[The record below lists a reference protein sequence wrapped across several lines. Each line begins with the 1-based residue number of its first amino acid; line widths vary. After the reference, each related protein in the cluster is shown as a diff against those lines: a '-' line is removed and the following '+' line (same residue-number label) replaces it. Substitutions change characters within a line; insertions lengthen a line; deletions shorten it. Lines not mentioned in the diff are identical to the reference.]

1 MANKRILTKK
11 IEKRYLDL
19 NDKFNRNT
27 KTYMNKN
34 NKKKLLQLLYEQQLN
49 IIEFETKYKDGDDAA
64 KEYASYEMYD
74 TAKYVRMFIDNYDN
88 MTSDEKDYYLD
99 HIAENGR
106 GTHEVDMV
114 NNKYLTKEEIALI
127 MKN

>member
-1 MANKRILTKK
+1 
-11 IEKRYLDL
+11 
-19 NDKFNRNT
+19 
-27 KTYMNKN
+27 
-34 NKKKLLQLLYEQQLN
+34 
-49 IIEFETKYKDGDDAA
+49 
-64 KEYASYEMYD
+64 MYD
-74 TAKYVRMFIDNYDN
+74 AAKYVRMFIDNYDN

-114 NNKYLTKEEIALI
+114 NNKYLTKEEIVLI